1 MSEPEPEPETEPEPD
16 TDTDTEPDTDELH
29 AVTAALDT
37 LTAKLQ
43 ALQDQVD
50 IMQLVAQ
57 YGPAV
62 DSGSGEAAAA
72 LWTDDGTFDAI
83 PHLRM
88 RGRDDITGMVH
99 GEGHQSLIHSGVGH
113 VLTVPHIEVDGDR
126 ATGRSHALHLRWDA
140 DAGRFWV
147 FQVSANTWRWARTS
161 QGWRIAER
169 INANLDGTAEHRE
182 MLAPPAGR
190 GPLEDGTHGG

>member
-1 MSEPEPEPETEPEPD
+1 MSEI
-16 TDTDTEPDTDELH
+16 DELR
-29 AVTAALDT
+29 ATLEKLAA
-37 LTAKLQ
+37 Q
-43 ALQDQVD
+43 VRALRDEVD

-72 LWTDDGTFDAI
+72 LWTDDGVFDAI

-88 RGRDDITGMVH
+88 EGRGDIVGKVH
-99 GEGHQSLIHSGVGH
+99 GTGHQSVIAGGCGH
-113 VLTVPHIEVDGDR
+113 VLTVPHIVVDGDH

-147 FQVSANTWRWARTS
+147 FQVSANTWRWERTA

-169 INANLDGTAEHRE
+169 INANLDGSPGPRAMLTPPTDDRTPAQVKTRE
-182 MLAPPAGR
+182 K
-190 GPLEDGTHGG
+190 

>member
-1 MSEPEPEPETEPEPD
+1 MSAIDDLRATVEM
-16 TDTDTEPDTDELH
+16 L
-29 AVTAALDT
+29 AARV
-37 LTAKLQ
+37 Q
-43 ALQDQVD
+43 ALADQVE

-62 DSGSGEAAAA
+62 DSGSGDAAAA
-72 LWTDDGTFDAI
+72 LWTDEGTFDAV

-88 RGRDDITGMVH
+88 RGRDDIAAMV
-99 GEGHQSLIHSGVGH
+99 GGDGHQSLIRNGCGH
-113 VLTVPHIEVDGDR
+113 VLTVPHVVVDGDQ
-126 ATGRSHALHLRWDA
+126 ATGRSYALHIRWDA

-147 FQVSANTWRWARTS
+147 ARVSANTWRWVRTT

-182 MLAPPAGR
+182 MLAPAARTPA
-190 GPLEDGTHGG
+190 

>member
-1 MSEPEPEPETEPEPD
+1 MSEI
-16 TDTDTEPDTDELH
+16 DELR
-29 AVTAALDT
+29 ATVDMLAARVH
-37 LTAKLQ
+37 
-43 ALQDQVD
+43 ALQDQVE

-72 LWTDDGTFDAI
+72 LWTEDGIFDAI

-88 RGRDDITGMVH
+88 EGRDGIVGMVH
-99 GEGHQSLIHSGVGH
+99 GPGHQSVITGGCGH
-113 VLTVPHIEVDGDR
+113 VLTVPHIVVDGDH

-140 DAGRFWV
+140 EAGRFWV
-147 FQVSANTWRWARTS
+147 FQVSANTWLWVRTP

-169 INANLDGTAEHRE
+169 INANLDGTAEPRM
-182 MLAPPAGR
+182 MLAPPAD
-190 GPLEDGTHGG
+190 PAHLEES